1 MSPFA
6 SLVQRHEREEE
17 MDALD
22 LPEARYQRVLDQL
35 ARVNTVTLS
44 RRPPLVFVRKV
55 LAAVPEGAPPLRL
68 LDVGFGHGD
77 LLRAIAGLARRMR
90 RAVTLV
96 GVDLNPRSVGAARAA
111 TPPALRIEWITGDHA
126 ALAGQ
131 GWHLIVSSLVTHHM
145 CDAERIAFLR
155 FMESEA
161 AVGWMVSD
169 LHRRRLPFVGF
180 PVLAALLGVDPIVRR
195 DGQLSIAR
203 SFRPVEWHRMLA
215 AAGIE
220 GARVSRRFPWRLCV
234 ERIKSPLGP

>member
-6 SLVQRHEREEE
+6 SLAQRHEREEE
-17 MDALD
+17 MDALS
-22 LPEARYQRVLDQL
+22 LPEARYQRVLVHL

-44 RRPPLVFVRKV
+44 RRPPLAFVRRI
-55 LAAVPEGAPPLRL
+55 LTALPEGSPPLRL

-77 LLRAIAGLARRMR
+77 LLRAIARLAAQMR
-90 RAVTLV
+90 RGVVLV
-96 GVDLNPRSVGAARAA
+96 GVDLNPRSATAARAA
-111 TPPALRIEWITGDHA
+111 TPPTLAIEWITGDHE

-131 GWHLIVSSLVTHHM
+131 GWDVIVSSLVTHHM
-145 CDAERIAFLR
+145 HDAERIAFLR
-155 FMESEA
+155 FMEAEA
-161 AVGWMVSD
+161 AIGWLVSD

-203 SFRPVEWHRMLA
+203 SFRPAEWRRMLA

-220 GARVSRRFPWRLCV
+220 GAQVRRRFPWRLCV
-234 ERIKSPLGP
+234 ERIKPP